1 MTPTNET
8 IQLNEPSTKLNVA
21 VIKLL
26 NDRHIVSSPDRDIES
41 IQATLVE
48 MGGLVGQALAN
59 AAVALKSRE
68 VLLADQVCRGDE
80 IIDQLDIAIKTDA
93 AHLLALFITNNI
105 ERSGDH
111 ATEIA
116 EHTIYAVTG
125 KLPGD
130 ELPKQDA
137 AALELQGSAI

>member
-26 NDRHIVSSPDRDIES
+26 NDRNIVSSPDRDIES
-41 IQATLVE
+41 IQAALVE

-93 AHLLALFITNNI
+93 AYLLALFITNNI

-116 EHTIYAVTG
+116 
-125 KLPGD
+125 
-130 ELPKQDA
+130 
-137 AALELQGSAI
+137 